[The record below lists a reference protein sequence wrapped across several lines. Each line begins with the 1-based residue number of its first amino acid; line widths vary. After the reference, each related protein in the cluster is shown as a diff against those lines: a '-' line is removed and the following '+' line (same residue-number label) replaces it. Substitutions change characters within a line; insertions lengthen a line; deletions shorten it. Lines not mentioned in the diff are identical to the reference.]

1 MNYMLK
7 TGLLTL
13 GLGIVFCSPNAD
25 AAVATH
31 SSFSNAVNNCQ
42 AFTPG
47 VTNTIRNRVIGA
59 ENVGSSPIALA
70 CNFNSVFNGAAG
82 NTQLQ
87 SVALYFSNGGAAT
100 TVTCV
105 LLTGMASGWI
115 SGSAYTVSK
124 SVAIGAGGT
133 GALSWTAADNPAP
146 GSTDLGNLMVGVN
159 CTMPTNMTLSGSELH
174 WTADNGV

>member
-1 MNYMLK
+1 MNNTLK

-13 GLGIVFCSPNAD
+13 GLGIIFCSPNAD

-47 VTNTIRNRVIGA
+47 VSNTIRNRVIGA
-59 ENVGSSPIALA
+59 ENIGSPIALA
-70 CNFNSVFNGAAG
+70 CNFNSLFNGAAG

-105 LLTGMASGWI
+105 LLTGMAPGWS

-133 GALSWTAADNPAP
+133 GALSWTAADNPNA
-146 GSTDLGNLMVGVN
+146 GATDLGNLMVGVN
-159 CTMPTNMTLSGSELH
+159 CTMATNMTLSGSELH
-174 WTADNGV
+174 WTANNGV

>member
-1 MNYMLK
+1 MNNMLK

-13 GLGIVFCSPNAD
+13 GLGIIFCSANAD
-25 AAVATH
+25 AAVATQ

-59 ENVGSSPIALA
+59 ENVGASPIALA
-70 CNFNSVFNGAAG
+70 CNFNTVFNGAAG
-82 NTQLQ
+82 NTNLQ
-87 SVALYFSNGGAAT
+87 SVTLYFSNGGAAT

-105 LLTGMASGWI
+105 LLTGMAPGWS

-124 SVAIGAGGT
+124 SVAIGAGGI
-133 GALSWTAADNPAP
+133 GALSWSQADNPTPAA
-146 GSTDLGNLMVGVN
+146 TDLANVMVGVN

-174 WTADNGV
+174 WSADNGV